1 MSPKAGLFLLLA
13 ATGFVLYLWPA
24 LRAPVVLWS
33 DSTID
38 LDWARR
44 GVGIVSPVPP
54 PAASEDQHHP
64 AKPAYLLFLRA
75 ALAFAPEGQ
84 EARTVVVVQS
94 LLLWLSI
101 VLTSLYLVRRRGWVG
116 LAFLAVLLTFFR
128 VRESASAV
136 MTEALATALLLPLT
150 AIVLE
155 PPRARAW
162 LVSLGMG
169 IGLLFWVRPNVGGIA
184 LVIALAATALHRRG
198 RDAATLAAG
207 FALLFL
213 PIWLLTRPGSGS
225 PSLRGLSHPIFE
237 ASADSYWLPNDQ
249 RTAGPRPDES
259 GERQE
264 LARAR
269 TNWDALLSGR
279 GPDTRRQLVWRA
291 LHGLVGT
298 EFSAAPF
305 WSRVAAPFE
314 ILLAISLVLAALLR
328 GPERAGAVLGSAL
341 VLLLVAQNLVL
352 GSNPRF
358 VLPFLPA
365 LFLFGAVAATRTPA
379 ALAGAVFVAL
389 LVVFAIH
396 PYPLGWEWG
405 RIERAGV
412 RILQHVP
419 KGALP
424 SRAPATLHLRM
435 AAPLLPSA
443 AHFELRGPA
452 KRLLYSSAG
461 DVRRERPAVAIPLPQ
476 ELLDLNSRGPIELE
490 IASFGS
496 YGETQYLLFPVI
508 PPPWRRSASREG
520 SRELSPSTGIRRGS
534 LDWWAHPGAP

>member
-75 ALAFAPEGQ
+75 ALAFAPEGH

-116 LAFLAVLLTFFR
+116 LALLAVLLTFFR

-136 MTEALATALLLPLT
+136 MTEAL
-150 AIVLE
+150 
-155 PPRARAW
+155 
-162 LVSLGMG
+162 
-169 IGLLFWVRPNVGGIA
+169 
-184 LVIALAATALHRRG
+184 
-198 RDAATLAAG
+198 
-207 FALLFL
+207 
-213 PIWLLTRPGSGS
+213 
-225 PSLRGLSHPIFE
+225 
-237 ASADSYWLPNDQ
+237 
-249 RTAGPRPDES
+249 
-259 GERQE
+259 
-264 LARAR
+264 
-269 TNWDALLSGR
+269 
-279 GPDTRRQLVWRA
+279 WRA
-291 LHGLVGT
+291 LHGFVGT

-476 ELLDLNSRGPIELE
+476 DLLDLNSRGPIELE

-534 LDWWAHPGAP
+534 LAWWAHPGAP

>member
-1 MSPKAGLFLLLA
+1 LIRRTGLFLLLA
-13 ATGFVLYLWPA
+13 AAGFFLYLWPA
-24 LRAPVVLWS
+24 LRSPVVLWS

-54 PAASEDQHHP
+54 PAAGELPQHHP
-64 AKPAYLLFLRA
+64 AKPAYLLFLRLV
-75 ALAFAPEGQ
+75 LAVAPEGQ
-84 EARTVVVVQS
+84 EPRTVVVAQS

-101 VLTSLYLVRRRGWVG
+101 VGTSLFLVHRRWVG
-116 LAFLAVLLTFFR
+116 LIFLAVLLSFFR

-136 MTEALATALLLPLT
+136 MPEALAAALLLPIA
-150 AIVLE
+150 AIILDS
-155 PPRARAW
+155 PRARGW
-162 LVSLGMG
+162 LASLGAG
-169 IGLLFWVRPNVGGIA
+169 IGLLFWVRPNAGGVA
-184 LVIALAATALHRRG
+184 LVLALVAAAVHRRG

-213 PIWLLTRPGSGS
+213 PIWFLTRPGSGL
-225 PSLRGLSHPIFE
+225 PSLRGLSHPVFE
-237 ASADSYWLPNDQ
+237 ASTDYYWLPHDQ
-249 RTAGPRPDES
+249 RTAALRPDES

-269 TNWDALLSGR
+269 TNWDRLLRGR

-291 LHGLVGT
+291 LHGLLGT

-314 ILLAISLVLAALLR
+314 ILAAISFVLVALLR
-328 GPERAGAVLGSAL
+328 GPERVAAVLGSL
-341 VLLLVAQNLVL
+341 LLLLLVAQNLVL

-365 LFLFGAVAATRTPA
+365 LFLFGSIAATRKPA

-412 RILQHVP
+412 RIHQQVRR
-419 KGALP
+419 GALP
-424 SRAPATLHLRM
+424 RRAPATLHLRM

-452 KRLLYSSAG
+452 GRLLYSSAG
-461 DVRRERPAVAIPLPQ
+461 DPRRERPAVTVSLPQ
-476 ELLDLNSRGPIELE
+476 DLLDLNSREPIDLEL
-490 IASFGS
+490 ASFGS
-496 YGETQYLLFPVI
+496 YGETQYLLFPVV
-508 PPPWRRSASREG
+508 PPPWRQSAWREP
-520 SRELSPSTGIRRGS
+520 SPDLSPSTGIRRGS